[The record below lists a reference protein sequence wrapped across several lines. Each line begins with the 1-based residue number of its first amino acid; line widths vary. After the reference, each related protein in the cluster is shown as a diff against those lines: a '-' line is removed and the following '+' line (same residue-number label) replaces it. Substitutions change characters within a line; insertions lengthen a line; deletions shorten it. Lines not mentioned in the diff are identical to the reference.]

1 LGNLTARYRLV
12 IMNTGD
18 YHFDPCLPL

>member
-12 IMNTGD
+12 IINTGD
-18 YHFDPCLPL
+18 YHFDPCLPV